1 MKIYTKQGDS
11 GSTSVYAK
19 EVLRLNKDDILVETY
34 GTLDELNSF
43 IGLLIS
49 QLRYTNTAESFSQWN
64 DALTA
69 CQHDLF
75 TIGFAL
81 SDSDKLT
88 KDRVDQLEQW
98 IDDIQNQLSP
108 QTFFI
113 LPGGSQ
119 LSAQAHVIRTIARR
133 AERMMVKL
141 SKHHS
146 VNQTSIAYLNRMSDF
161 MFVLARFFNLSS
173 DVEDIKVNT

>member
-11 GSTSVYAK
+11 GSTAVYTK
-19 EVLRLNKDDILVETY
+19 EVIRLDKDDVLVETY

-43 IGLLIS
+43 IGVLVS
-49 QLRYTNTAESFSQWN
+49 QLRYSNQTEIHSNWIN
-64 DALTA
+64 ALTI
-69 CQHDLF
+69 CQQDLF

-88 KDRVDQLEQW
+88 LEKVEQLEHW
-98 IDDIQNQLSP
+98 IDEIQNKLSA
-108 QTFFI
+108 QTHFI
-113 LPGGSQ
+113 LPGGCPE
-119 LSAQAHVIRTIARR
+119 SAQAHVVRTIARR

-161 MFVLARFFNLSS
+161 MFVLARFFNVSS
-173 DVEDIKVNT
+173 RVDDVKVTT